1 MVIIKMSNDQFNELY
16 DSVKDLPDQIRSDYK
31 ESGDELDAAHKDLFD
46 AVKILKEIAEKW
58 LLTELLA
65 ESMFALSKK

>member
-16 DSVKDLPDQIRSDYK
+16 DSVKDLPDQIKSDYK

-46 AVKILKEIAEKW
+46 AVKILKEIAEK
-58 LLTELLA
+58 
-65 ESMFALSKK
+65 